1 MRAETGANRCGPVWL
16 PPAGPA
22 PLDFPARPEPMS
34 KLPAAVLALRKQ
46 LQELQSQHEAGTLAD
61 DAYAQAR
68 AALEQRIIEAVVQ
81 APAAAATAPAAT
93 AAAPAPMGSRLG
105 LRVGSGLAVAALLAA
120 GYWWTQR
127 TAEPVAIEPQAV
139 RGGATPPPH
148 VLGQDQMIAMTD
160 RVAERL
166 KSRPDDVEGWAML
179 GRSYMVTGRPE
190 LALAAYEHVLKLKP
204 DDAGAMADYADVLA
218 VKQGRS
224 FEGEPMKWIDKALK
238 RDPDQLKAL
247 SLAGTAAFN
256 RADYALAVRHW
267 DHAVRVGPPGH
278 PIVLQASSGAAEA
291 RQRGK
296 LLAAPAAAASRK
308 P

>member
-1 MRAETGANRCGPVWL
+1 
-16 PPAGPA
+16 
-22 PLDFPARPEPMS
+22 MS

-46 LQELQSQHEAGTLAD
+46 LEELQSRHEAGTIAD

-93 AAAPAPMGSRLG
+93 AAAPAATAAAPAATAAAPAPVGSRLG
-105 LRVGSGLAVAALLAA
+105 LRVGSGLAVVALLAA
-120 GYWWTQR
+120 GYWWAQR
-127 TAEPVAIEPQAV
+127 SAEPVAIEPQAV

-148 VLGQDQMIAMTD
+148 PLGQDQMVAMTD
-160 RVAERL
+160 RLAERL
-166 KSRPDDVEGWAML
+166 KSRPDDVDGWAML

-204 DDAGAMADYADVLA
+204 DDAAAMADYADVLA

-278 PIVLQASSGAAEA
+278 PIVLQASSGAAQA

-296 LLAAPAAAASRK
+296 LPAAPAAAASRK

>member
-1 MRAETGANRCGPVWL
+1 
-16 PPAGPA
+16 
-22 PLDFPARPEPMS
+22 
-34 KLPAAVLALRKQ
+34 
-46 LQELQSQHEAGTLAD
+46 
-61 DAYAQAR
+61 
-68 AALEQRIIEAVVQ
+68 
-81 APAAAATAPAAT
+81 
-93 AAAPAPMGSRLG
+93 
-105 LRVGSGLAVAALLAA
+105 
-120 GYWWTQR
+120 
-127 TAEPVAIEPQAV
+127 
-139 RGGATPPPH
+139 
-148 VLGQDQMIAMTD
+148 
-160 RVAERL
+160 
-166 KSRPDDVEGWAML
+166 ML